1 MRSAPAADI
10 PTGRPP
16 CPAEP
21 DPTPDPRHAM
31 LPKVLSRWSTQK
43 PTPAA
48 AAPATPAP
56 AAESEPPATPPRMP
70 TPAVPLFGGETNISD
85 EVEAG
90 ADVRRHLRTAIQEL
104 EAGLDPADKR
114 GDAPALFERLS
125 KSGEK
130 TVRQPPAAAQ
140 RALDMMRRPDVPIP
154 DLVRLVEQDPS
165 LAQALLRHAN
175 SAIYATGNAAQI
187 VSLSEATRRVGTQ
200 GLRSVVLASM
210 VEGMLCRPGVAFD
223 QMVRQ
228 VWEHMVRTAP
238 LARGIAPAF
247 GVVPDE
253 AFTIGL
259 LHDVGKL
266 VLFDRIG
273 TLRTELRRDVVLSP
287 ALVSRMLRLLHEPL
301 GAAAALRWSLG
312 KGATEVIATHHRRA
326 EPLLASAHAECVHV
340 AERLDLAL
348 VRGQELDLTT
358 WWEEGRLRT
367 PRDLAEPYIA
377 RVAALRAT
385 D

>member
-1 MRSAPAADI
+1 
-10 PTGRPP
+10 
-16 CPAEP
+16 
-21 DPTPDPRHAM
+21 M
-31 LPKVLSRWSTQK
+31 LPKVLSRWSTTK
-43 PTPAA
+43 PTPATGA
-48 AAPATPAP
+48 DTAHPTPAP
-56 AAESEPPATPPRMP
+56 PAEAPTGAAPTP
-70 TPAVPLFGGETNISD
+70 TPAPPPVAAPLFGGDADISG

-90 ADVRRHLRTAIQEL
+90 ADIRRLLRTELQEL
-104 EAGLDPADKR
+104 EQGLDAADRR
-114 GDAPALFERLS
+114 GDALALFDRLS

-130 TVRQPPAAAQ
+130 SVRQPPAAAQ
-140 RALDMMRRPDVPIP
+140 RALEMMRRPDVAIP

-175 SAIYATGNAAQI
+175 SSLYASAGGAQV
-187 VSLSEATRRVGTQ
+187 VSLTDAIRRVGTQ

-210 VEGMLCRPGVAFD
+210 VEGMLCRPGTAFD
-223 QMVRQ
+223 AMVKQ
-228 VWEHMVRTAP
+228 TWEHMVRTAP

-253 AFTIGL
+253 AFTVAL

-273 TLRTELRRDVVLSP
+273 TLRTELRRDLALAP
-287 ALVSRMLRLLHEPL
+287 TLVSRMLRTLHEPL
-301 GAAAALRWSLG
+301 GGAAALRWGLG
-312 KGATEVIATHHRRA
+312 RSAAGVIASHHRRA
-326 EPLLASAHAECVHV
+326 EPLAPSPHAECVHV

-348 VRGQELDLTT
+348 VRGEEIDLPA
-358 WWEEGRLRT
+358 WWADGRLQT
-367 PRDLAEPYIA
+367 PREGVEPHVA

>member
-1 MRSAPAADI
+1 
-10 PTGRPP
+10 
-16 CPAEP
+16 
-21 DPTPDPRHAM
+21 M

-48 AAPATPAP
+48 APATPAP
-56 AAESEPPATPPRMP
+56 APATEAAAAPAVPPRAP
-70 TPAVPLFGGETNISD
+70 TPAAPLFGGETNISD

-90 ADVRRHLRTAIQEL
+90 ADVRRHLRTALQEL
-104 EAGLDPADKR
+104 EGTLEAADRR
-114 GDAPALFERLS
+114 GDALALFERLS

-175 SAIYATGNAAQI
+175 SALYAAASGAQV
-187 VSLSEATRRVGTQ
+187 VSLTEAIRRVGTQ

-273 TLRTELRRDVVLSP
+273 TLRTELRRDVVISP
-287 ALVSRMLRLLHEPL
+287 PLVARMLRLLHEPL
-301 GAAAALRWSLG
+301 GGAAALRWSLG
-312 KGATEVIATHHRRA
+312 KGATEVIASHHRRA
-326 EPLLASAHAECVHV
+326 EPLVPSAHAECVHV

-348 VRGQELDLTT
+348 VRGQELDLAT
-358 WWEEGRLRT
+358 WWEAGRLRT
-367 PRDLAEPYIA
+367 PRDLVEPYVG

>member
-1 MRSAPAADI
+1 
-10 PTGRPP
+10 
-16 CPAEP
+16 
-21 DPTPDPRHAM
+21 M

-43 PTPAA
+43 STPPAEVASPVADAAPAA
-48 AAPATPAP
+48 AAPPVPALK
-56 AAESEPPATPPRMP
+56 P
-70 TPAVPLFGGETNISD
+70 TPAVPIFGNQSISD
-85 EVEAG
+85 EVEAS
-90 ADVRRHLRTAIQEL
+90 ADVRRHLRTALTEL
-104 EAGLDPADKR
+104 ERDLDSGDRR
-114 GDAPALFERLS
+114 GDAPALFDRLA

-175 SAIYATGNAAQI
+175 SALYASASGGQV
-187 VSLSEATRRVGTQ
+187 VSLADAIRRVGTQ

-210 VEGMLCRPGVAFD
+210 VEGMLCRPGAAFD

-238 LARGIAPAF
+238 VARGIAPAF

-253 AFTIGL
+253 AFTLGL

-273 TLRTELRRDVVLSP
+273 TLRADLRRDLQLSAP
-287 ALVSRMLRLLHEPL
+287 LVTRMLRALHEPL
-301 GAAAALRWSLG
+301 GGAAALRWGLG
-312 KGATEVIATHHRRA
+312 KSAAEVIGAHHRRA
-326 EPLLASAHAECVHV
+326 EPLEPSAHAECIFV

-348 VRGQELDLTT
+348 VRGQPVDLDG
-358 WWEEGRLRT
+358 WWAGGRLRT
-367 PRDLAEPYIA
+367 VRELAEPFIA
-377 RVAALRAT
+377 RTAALR
-385 D
+385 DGD